1 MNVRVLTWNKPRQPT
16 EEELKAIMVKEGMK
30 PYLEVMEKN
39 EFVDVHAHKHDECR
53 MLVTGKVEFC
63 AEGRS
68 FVLKPGDRIDLKAG
82 TAHTAKNLERG
93 QSVML
98 CATKGK
104 TVNIEIY

>member
-1 MNVRVLTWNKPRQPT
+1 MSVRVLTWNKPRAPT
-16 EEELKAIMVKEGMK
+16 EEELRAQMVKEGMK
-30 PYLEVMEKN
+30 PTIEVMDKN
-39 EFVDVHAHKHDECR
+39 EAVEVHEHAHDETR
-53 MLVTGKVEFC
+53 ILVKGSVEFS

-68 FVLKPGDRIDLKAG
+68 YVLKPGDRIDLSAK

-104 TVNIEIY
+104 TVAIEIY

>member
-1 MNVRVLTWNKPRQPT
+1 MNVRVITWNKPRAPT
-16 EEELKAIMVKEGMK
+16 EKELRAVFEKEGMK
-30 PYLEVMEKN
+30 PYLAVMEKN
-39 EFVDVHAHKHDECR
+39 EYSDVHEHDHDETR
-53 MLVTGKVEFC
+53 IMVSGQVEFC

-68 FVLKPGDRIDLKAG
+68 YVLKAGDRIDLKKG